1 MIKYKMQELREVME
15 RLEHITEE
23 IIQTK
28 KRVMKLEVGD
38 KEKREGA
45 WEDLMAASEEISNRW
60 RGYSAVEEV
69 KSQRDK

>member
-1 MIKYKMQELREVME
+1 MIKYKMQDLREVME

-45 WEDLMAASEEISNRW
+45 WGDLMAASEEISNRW

-69 KSQRDK
+69 KSQREK